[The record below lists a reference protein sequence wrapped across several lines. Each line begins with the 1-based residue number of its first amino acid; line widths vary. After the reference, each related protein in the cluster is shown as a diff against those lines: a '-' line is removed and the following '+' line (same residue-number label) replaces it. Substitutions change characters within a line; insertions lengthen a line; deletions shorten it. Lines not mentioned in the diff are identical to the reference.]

1 MLSEHN
7 FFSQN
12 ILRKNHWK
20 LHTISSMARL
30 IDMFTKLELI
40 NSEYLV
46 ASWSW
51 FMKLLSKGIDLADIN
66 EMSVKQV

>member
-1 MLSEHN
+1 
-7 FFSQN
+7 
-12 ILRKNHWK
+12 
-20 LHTISSMARL
+20 MARL